1 MPVSTAIAA
10 VGAAVSASIAGT
22 SLTTALVGALVSSAF
37 GFASS
42 KLLAQKASGG
52 SSALSGGITK
62 QIQQA
67 ITAHRIIYG
76 KQRVSGPIILA
87 ESTNKDSTIK
97 HKILHMVIVLA
108 AHPCEKIG
116 TVYLDDYPVPE
127 SFIGSNGEVGKGKF
141 KGQVEKYSVSITNTS
156 QAKIRIEG
164 VTFDSGIVSNAGAA
178 ADALV
183 TAVQAAS
190 GYGDVYTIDRV
201 DSETNP
207 NAAQLQIVAVDSSTS
222 LSVSNVQATAVQKT
236 QSKTNNLLIKKYLGA
251 DPQTADAD
259 LIDSVDRLD
268 SNFRGNGMTYL
279 YVRFK
284 YSADLFPNGIPNI
297 SAEVYGKQLYD
308 PRDAGTR
315 WSDNPALVLRD
326 YLTNSAYGRRVASSA
341 VDDTNFGE
349 VADLCE
355 EYFTTKDVEVTVNS
369 VSAADDEIFLAGDVN
384 KFQTADRVQISS
396 SGSVP
401 AGLAT
406 STNYY
411 VIISNERKSND
422 SRPSIKLAS
431 SYANA
436 LSRTTI
442 DITDAGS
449 GTITVTKNAEP
460 RYALNGVV
468 ETERPPIDILEEMI
482 STFSGRMVHQGGL
495 WRLYGGEY
503 VAPTV
508 SLDEDDL
515 AGPISVQTRQPSRE
529 RFNAVKGNYV
539 TPEYYGQATSYPN
552 VINST
557 FETQD
562 GGERVFAN
570 LDLPMVSRSNQAQ
583 RLATFALNKHRQQIT
598 VNLVCNLSAMQV
610 QVGEMVQFSF
620 DRYGWSNKVFEVVEW
635 TLSTQDNVTTILLT
649 LREFA
654 SDVYS
659 FTSSTDETQP
669 GDQPE
674 ITVPDGSPGDGPT
687 GIVITSGT
695 DELYVNQDGTVVS
708 RIKIVW
714 DEDDDNLISRY
725 EIQYKRS
732 TDTVYEPSQFVASD
746 VNLLYVWDVEDGED
760 YDVRIRSV
768 SPLGIVSA
776 WVEETGHTVIGK
788 TARPENVTG
797 FSAQQNGNVVLFK
810 WAQVGDK
817 DVAGYELRFLE
828 VI

>member
-1 MPVSTAIAA
+1 MPVGTAIAA
-10 VGAAVSASIAGT
+10 IGATVSASIAGT

-42 KLLAQKASGG
+42 KLLAQKPSASNA
-52 SSALSGGITK
+52 ALSGGITK

-67 ITAHRIIYG
+67 ITAHRIVYG
-76 KQRVSGPIILA
+76 KQRVSGPIVLA

-108 AHPCEKIG
+108 AHESEKIG
-116 TVYLDDYPVPE
+116 TVYLDDYAIPE
-127 SFIGSNGEVGKGKF
+127 DFLSANGEVKKGKF
-141 KGQVEKYSVSITNTS
+141 KGQVEQYNVSGFSGEVTYSV
-156 QAKIRIEG
+156 KING
-164 VTFDSGIVSNAGAA
+164 TTFSGAGADGSA
-178 ADALV
+178 LETDIKADAAYGEEYTV
-183 TAVQAAS
+183 TRTTAQ
-190 GYGDVYTIDRV
+190 
-201 DSETNP
+201 NP
-207 NAAQLQIVAVDSSTS
+207 NSGQTTFTIVVSAVDSATA
-222 LSVSNVQATAVQKT
+222 LTLKNIENCSVSKTSSRSNNV
-236 QSKTNNLLIKKYLGA
+236 LIKKYLGTNPQSA
-251 DPQTADAD
+251 DPD
-259 LIDSVDRLD
+259 LLDSIDRLD
-268 SNFRGNGMTYL
+268 SNFQGNGMTYL

-297 SAEVYGKQLYD
+297 SAEVYGKKLYD
-308 PRDAGTR
+308 PRDGATR
-315 WSDNPALVLRD
+315 WSDNPALVIRD
-326 YLTNSAYGRRVASSA
+326 YLTDSAYGRRVVSSS
-341 VDDTNFGE
+341 VDDTNFGN

-355 EYFTTKDVEVTVNS
+355 EYFTTKDLAVAASS
-369 VSAADDEIFLAGDVN
+369 VDPSNDEILLSGDVS
-384 KFQTADRVQISS
+384 KFQTADQVQISS
-396 SGSVP
+396 TGSVP
-401 AGLAT
+401 AGLST
-406 STNYY
+406 LTNYY
-411 VIISNERKSND
+411 VIVSNERKTED
-422 SRPSIKLAS
+422 KKPAVKLAT

-436 LSRTTI
+436 LSRTAI

-449 GTITVTKNAEP
+449 GDITVTKNAEP
-460 RYALNGVV
+460 RYTLNGVV
-468 ETERPPIDILEEMI
+468 ETERPPVDILEEMLA
-482 STFSGRMVHQGGL
+482 TFSGRMVHQGGV

-515 AGPISVQTRQPSRE
+515 AGPVYVQTRQPSRE

-552 VINST
+552 ITNAT
-557 FETQD
+557 FQNQD

-598 VNLVCNLSAMQV
+598 VNLICNLSAMQV

-620 DRYGWSNKVFEVVEW
+620 SRYGWVDKVFEVVEW
-635 TLSTQDNVTTILLT
+635 TLSTQDNVATVSLT

-654 SDVYS
+654 SDVYG
-659 FTSSTDETQP
+659 FTSSADETQP

-674 ITVPDGSPGDGPT
+674 ITVPNGSPGNGPT

-714 DEDDDNLISRY
+714 EEDDDNLISRY

-732 TDTVYEPSQFVASD
+732 SDSVYEPSQFVAAD
-746 VNLLYVWDVEDGED
+746 TNLLYVWDVEDGEN

-768 SPLGIVSA
+768 SPLGVSSP

-810 WAQVGDK
+810 WNQVGDK

-828 VI
+828 VV